1 LLSLSRSHPVVTAI
15 PHAITINL
23 EVGCPRPLGNL
34 PASIFVAT
42 AVSHILTQI
51 RHFQRTNENIDFFHT
66 NAWRNQISCHS
77 HLAKVSRSDERS
89 ARHRPTFHN
98 ERLAS

>member
-1 LLSLSRSHPVVTAI
+1 FFFSSGRRHTIFSRDWSSDVCSSD
-15 PHAITINL
+15 L
-23 EVGCPRPLGNL
+23 RPLGNL